1 MLKISLLFKKFTKYT
16 GSNLTILRIK
26 NAKLS
31 RYCFCMNTNIW
42 RDFQICISVLLN
54 LRPKNALLGVF
65 RLKLEKNYCDIW
77 NQHPRICR
85 NAKNC
90 EKKKEKEKN
99 RIWDQNA
106 VFRHFG
112 L

>member
-16 GSNLTILRIK
+16 GSNLTILKIK
-26 NAKLS
+26 NAKFS

-65 RLKLEKNYCDIW
+65 RRKLEKKTIATFGISTLEFVVM
-77 NQHPRICR
+77 QKIV
-85 NAKNC
+85 
-90 EKKKEKEKN
+90 KKKRKRKRKKSN
-99 RIWDQNA
+99 LGSKCFI
-106 VFRHFG
+106 
-112 L
+112 